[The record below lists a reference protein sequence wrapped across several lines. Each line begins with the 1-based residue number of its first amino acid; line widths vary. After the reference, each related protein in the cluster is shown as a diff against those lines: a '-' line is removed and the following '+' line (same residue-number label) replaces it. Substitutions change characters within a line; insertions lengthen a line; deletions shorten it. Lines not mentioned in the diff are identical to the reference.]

1 MKRTNRSRRST
12 PPCLPHSNPTPI
24 YSNPH
29 LKPTHNLTPTL
40 HAQAEAAAAKEAEM
54 ERKARAEHSRM
65 QRAKAPEHPICA
77 PCGKACADDEFP
89 SARSSCASVPDA
101 GGPAAIAAA
110 APALTHESPVAIES
124 ALEPLM
130 SPPAPLPLWEKGLR
144 KAQASSPAAAGY
156 RGSGKT
162 SCVAQMSDLYQCD
175 EAACAAP
182 QDTVPV
188 STDMNPP
195 SF

>member
-1 MKRTNRSRRST
+1 
-12 PPCLPHSNPTPI
+12 
-24 YSNPH
+24 
-29 LKPTHNLTPTL
+29 
-40 HAQAEAAAAKEAEM
+40 M

-124 ALEPLM
+124 ALEPLV
-130 SPPAPLPLWEKGLR
+130 SPLAPLPLWEKGLR

-162 SCVAQMSDLYQCD
+162 SCVAQMSDLYQRD
-175 EAACAAP
+175 EAACGAP
-182 QDTVPV
+182 KMPPRRQQRRRPAQAFPTRAGRRRSPRLHS
-188 STDMNPP
+188 STLATWYGRQPCT
-195 SF
+195 SA